1 MTEAEAIITEG
12 VNDFMQWLQTR
23 KSVPTIRALRDHA
36 ERLRRH
42 EMERAAKALARGDDP
57 AAVLEA
63 LSHGITNKFLHAPTA
78 ALHEADTE
86 ERERLVALLSR
97 LYSFPREE

>member
-1 MTEAEAIITEG
+1 
-12 VNDFMQWLQTR
+12 MQWLQAR

-42 EMERAAKALARGDDP
+42 EVERAARALARGDDP
-57 AAVLEA
+57 TVVLEA

-78 ALHEADTE
+78 ALHGADAE
-86 ERERLVALLSR
+86 ERERLVTLLSR
-97 LYSFPREE
+97 LYSIPREE